1 VISFVSSFCNVKVC
15 ALAVCILILNISVGP
30 LKVRV
35 SQTFYVAEFKIDKI
49 SEAGVTVTDL
59 KILLS

>member
-1 VISFVSSFCNVKVC
+1 
-15 ALAVCILILNISVGP
+15 VGP